1 MTWNQLIGVPSA
13 ALALWPPRCAT
24 RNPKTS
30 LTVKTIRWSRAIVS
44 RLSPNTASRSSTRSG
59 FRSPRPTTKVSAAL
73 CPGGACGSPANL
85 VLAFSAVAF
94 LFAGPIAVAQDS
106 KTPAV
111 LPAPSSGKAIVCIYR
126 VYRFTG
132 SSSHD
137 ELYIN
142 GTHLAKLLNSEYAF
156 MEVPPGTVV
165 ISGLPKEYYGSVIM
179 SAGAALNQAR
189 QKENE
194 RASFEAEAG
203 KTYYFKW
210 TAGTMATMI
219 KVTPVDPGVGAKE
232 IRKLHLSKPVDD
244 KEEAKPGAKGTEP
257 IR

>member
-1 MTWNQLIGVPSA
+1 M
-13 ALALWPPRCAT
+13 
-24 RNPKTS
+24 PKTVFNRVAAFCS
-30 LTVKTIRWSRAIVS
+30 WGARRSIASFLLP
-44 RLSPNTASRSSTRSG
+44 LSAM
-59 FRSPRPTTKVSAAL
+59 V
-73 CPGGACGSPANL
+73 
-85 VLAFSAVAF
+85 F
-94 LFAGPIAVAQDS
+94 LFAGPIAVAQDA

-111 LPAPSSGKAIVCIYR
+111 LPAPSSGKAVICIYR

-156 MEVPPGTVV
+156 LEVPPGTVV

-194 RASFEAEAG
+194 RARFEAEAG

-210 TAGTMATMI
+210 TAGPMATGI
-219 KVTPVDPGVGAKE
+219 KVTPEDPGNGAKE

-244 KEEAKPGAKGTEP
+244 KEEAKPETKDTDK
-257 IR
+257 